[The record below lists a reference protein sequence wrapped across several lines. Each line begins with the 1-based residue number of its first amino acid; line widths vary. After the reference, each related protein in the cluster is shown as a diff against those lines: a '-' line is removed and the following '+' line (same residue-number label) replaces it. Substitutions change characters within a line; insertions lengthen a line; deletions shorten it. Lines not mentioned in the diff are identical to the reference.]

1 MAGAGLAKKQKNN
14 EVGLPPPRER
24 GRGEG
29 KNFDGGG
36 REPST
41 NRRDRLRTPLPTSDT
56 KTHNAS
62 RE

>member
-41 NRRDRLRTPLPTSDT
+41 SSQDLLCSWLTSGDT
-56 KTHNAS
+56 TWHRKGAQ
-62 RE
+62 